1 MGLVKMSENNKNE
14 NVKPSGEKISN
25 FEKKETIIKSK
36 KDRILTVV
44 DRATGEV
51 EAQIKLQD
59 RKLGTGWFAMFQ
71 NPIGWIAEQRL
82 SGEQL
87 SVLLYLLSKMEYD
100 NYLRVPQKTIAEK
113 LNMTQSHVSRAM
125 KLLKDM
131 NIIVEE
137 KREGTNKTYRFNPN
151 IAHKGSYNYRDNVIE
166 FNQKVDE
173 KRRRRPKSN
182 EDE

>member
-1 MGLVKMSENNKNE
+1 
-14 NVKPSGEKISN
+14 
-25 FEKKETIIKSK
+25 
-36 KDRILTVV
+36 
-44 DRATGEV
+44 
-51 EAQIKLQD
+51 
-59 RKLGTGWFAMFQ
+59 
-71 NPIGWIAEQRL
+71 
-82 SGEQL
+82 GEQL